1 MECEVFL
8 QLSVMARRT
17 RSTRRRR
24 SRRGGTVTIDTL
36 KAESL
41 QTIGKVPGAYDA
53 VDGDREGINHNL
65 EDIADVNLGYIPGF
79 DPKPEPG
86 IQREQGVRRGLFA
99 TERRSAMED
108 AALVAQIDKVI
119 PGYASTPAEERNAKY
134 TEWDKTA
141 TDEEREELDHVLR
154 PKKPKYTFGPDAP
167 QPVRSGRRTRRRRG
181 GAMSDE
187 DKRALVDDILAA
199 IANAPPDKLQL
210 LKDAVSPIEPPALK
224 AEVADAAKEETPED
238 GVAKI
243 IALLMKLED
252 AKLMELKSALETA
265 PMKGGVLTPEEEEAV
280 LRRREERIAASKAR
294 IAAAKQPLG
303 AKVKAAG
310 KTAREVLL
318 GILIVLG
325 SAAVSSNGGR
335 TRRRRRGSRR
345 A

>member
-1 MECEVFL
+1 L
-8 QLSVMARRT
+8 KNT
-17 RSTRRRR
+17 
-24 SRRGGTVTIDTL
+24 GTVP
-36 KAESL
+36 A
-41 QTIGKVPGAYDA
+41 AYDDPA
-53 VDGDREGINHNL
+53 GNREGINHNL
-65 EDIADVNLGYIPGF
+65 DDIADVNLGYIPGI
-79 DPKPEPG
+79 DPEPEPG
-86 IQREQGVRRGLFA
+86 IQRQPGVRKGLYA
-99 TERRSAMED
+99 NERRSAMED

-119 PGYASTPAEERNAKY
+119 PGYASTPAEERNAMY

-187 DKRALVDDILAA
+187 EKGVIVDDILAA

-224 AEVADAAKEETPED
+224 VEVADAAKEETPED

-243 IALLMKLED
+243 IALLMKLD
-252 AKLMELKSALETA
+252 DTKLMELKTALETA
-265 PMKGGVLTPEEEEAV
+265 PMKGGVLTPEEDEAV

-294 IAAAKQPLG
+294 IAAANQPLS

-310 KTAREVLL
+310 KTARELL
-318 GILIVLG
+318 MGILIVLG
-325 SAAVSSNGGR
+325 SAASNGGR

>member
-1 MECEVFL
+1 M
-8 QLSVMARRT
+8 
-17 RSTRRRR
+17 
-24 SRRGGTVTIDTL
+24 
-36 KAESL
+36 

-53 VDGDREGINHNL
+53 IDGDREGINHNL
-65 EDIADVNLGYIPGF
+65 EDIADVNLGFIPGI

-86 IQREQGVRRGLFA
+86 IQREQGVRRGLF
-99 TERRSAMED
+99 TNERRSAMED

-119 PGYASTPAEERNAKY
+119 RGYASTPVEERNAKY

-154 PKKPKYTFGPDAP
+154 PKKPKFTFGRDAP
-167 QPVRSGRRTRRRRG
+167 QPVRGGRRTRRRRG

-187 DKRALVDDILAA
+187 EKRALVVDILAA
-199 IANAPPDKLQL
+199 IANAPPDKLHL

-243 IALLMKLED
+243 IALLMKLD
-252 AKLMELKSALETA
+252 DTKLMELKTALETA
-265 PMKGGVLTPEEEEAV
+265 SMKGGVLTPEEEEEVAA
-280 LRRREERIAASKAR
+280 RRRVRIAASQAR

-325 SAAVSSNGGR
+325 SAVTSNGGR

>member
-36 KAESL
+36 KAEAKKA
-41 QTIGKVPGAYDA
+41 TG
-53 VDGDREGINHNL
+53 VDQRVFDRPDGVGEGIDPSL
-65 EDIADVNLGYIPGF
+65 DGIADVDLGFIPGV
-79 DPKPEPG
+79 DPEPEPG
-86 IQREQGVRRGLFA
+86 IQRQPGVRKGLYA
-99 TERRSAMED
+99 NERRSAMED

-119 PGYASTPAEERNAKY
+119 PGYASTPAEERNAMY

-181 GAMSDE
+181 GAMSDG

-224 AEVADAAKEETPED
+224 VEVADAAKEETPED

-243 IALLMKLED
+243 IALLMKLD
-252 AKLMELKSALETA
+252 DTKLMELKTALETA
-265 PMKGGVLTPEEEEAV
+265 PMKGGVLTPEEDEAV

-294 IAAAKQPLG
+294 IAAANQPLS

-310 KTAREVLL
+310 KTARELL
-318 GILIVLG
+318 MGILIVLG
-325 SAAVSSNGGR
+325 SAASNGGR

>member
-1 MECEVFL
+1 
-8 QLSVMARRT
+8 
-17 RSTRRRR
+17 
-24 SRRGGTVTIDTL
+24 
-36 KAESL
+36 
-41 QTIGKVPGAYDA
+41 
-53 VDGDREGINHNL
+53 
-65 EDIADVNLGYIPGF
+65 
-79 DPKPEPG
+79 
-86 IQREQGVRRGLFA
+86 
-99 TERRSAMED
+99 
-108 AALVAQIDKVI
+108 
-119 PGYASTPAEERNAKY
+119 
-134 TEWDKTA
+134 
-141 TDEEREELDHVLR
+141 
-154 PKKPKYTFGPDAP
+154 
-167 QPVRSGRRTRRRRG
+167 
-181 GAMSDE
+181 MSDE

-224 AEVADAAKEETPED
+224 VEVADAAKEETPED

-243 IALLMKLED
+243 IALLMKLD
-252 AKLMELKSALETA
+252 DTKLMELKTALETA
-265 PMKGGVLTPEEEEAV
+265 PMKGGVLTPEEDEAV

-325 SAAVSSNGGR
+325 SAVSSNGGR